1 MLCTQAPLHRFGRVL
16 VGLTLLSLISIPVT
30 ALADPGDDHPDFAK
44 HALWGLLYHQKDMNL
59 SGDQVNKIKQITMNY
74 AKAHVKAEAEMKLA
88 KIDAMALKMDE
99 TSDLGA
105 IESAMQKYERAKTA
119 MHLEGVKA
127 IRAAMGVL
135 NPEQRENWK
144 MQMMKLGK
152 KLHARKH
159 GCDRD

>member
-1 MLCTQAPLHRFGRVL
+1 
-16 VGLTLLSLISIPVT
+16 
-30 ALADPGDDHPDFAK
+30 
-44 HALWGLLYHQKDMNL
+44 
-59 SGDQVNKIKQITMNY
+59 
-74 AKAHVKAEAEMKLA
+74 MKLS
-88 KIDAMALKMDE
+88 KIVAMALKMDV
-99 TSDLGA
+99 TSYLGA
-105 IESAMQKYERAKTA
+105 IVSAMQKYERAKTA